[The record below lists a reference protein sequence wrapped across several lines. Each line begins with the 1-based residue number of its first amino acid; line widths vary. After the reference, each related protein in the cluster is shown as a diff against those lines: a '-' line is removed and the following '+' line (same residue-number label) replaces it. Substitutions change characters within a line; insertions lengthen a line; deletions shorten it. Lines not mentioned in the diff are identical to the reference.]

1 MTTFVTDY
9 IHHLDKILWNLDV
22 AQINKI
28 VDIIRKA
35 NNVYV
40 IGNGGSSA
48 IADHF
53 VVDLIKFGHKNA
65 HTLSNPSLYSMLVN
79 DYGHG
84 HSLKWIVDRICKKN
98 DLIIGLTTSG
108 KSENILRALIGRVD
122 IKSVLITGKNGR
134 RIAEDLDG
142 CIVVDDDHTQTLE
155 DVFSILCHI
164 IAIKLGEEHA
174 RKNR

>member
-1 MTTFVTDY
+1 MFVTDY
-9 IHHLDKILWNLDV
+9 IHHLNQVLNYLNTD
-22 AQINKI
+22 QINNVIKLI
-28 VDIIRKA
+28 QQS

-79 DYGHG
+79 DYGHE

-98 DLIIGLTTSG
+98 DLIIGITTSG
-108 KSENILRALIGRVD
+108 KSENILHALIGHVD

-155 DVFSILCHI
+155 DIFSILCHI
-164 IAIKLGEEHA
+164 IAIKLGEDYE
-174 RKNR
+174 RKSR